1 MGFELPF
8 VIGPEYIA
16 VALFGVVIGIIF
28 GAIPGMTATMAVAV
42 FLPLTYAYSMEMAL
56 YLLLGLYV
64 GGISGGLVPAI
75 LINIPGT
82 PSSVCTT
89 FDGHPMALRGEGE
102 RALKIGVTSSFMGG
116 MISLVV
122 LALFTPILAGWA
134 IKFSAVEKFLI
145 ILFALTVIA
154 ALSRGQMLRGLWIG
168 MLGVLVA
175 MMNQFSVNNE
185 YRMVPEFLESQ
196 MQSGFQLFPVLIG
209 LFAVSEMLQQC
220 ETGMHASY
228 SKDDTLEVKNNVK
241 FSLLHDFKGQII
253 NVFRSALLGTF
264 MGILP
269 GVGGSAASLIAYSQ
283 AKSWSK
289 HPELLGTGVPEGLIA
304 SETSNN
310 GLTGGALV
318 PLLSLGAFMLQGIQV
333 GPLFIT
339 NNPVIWNTIL
349 VALLCCNILMYLV
362 MFFPVKL
369 LAKIVLIPQERL
381 YPVVLMMCTVGAY
394 ATLNGRMFDV
404 WCLLLFG
411 IVGLLIKKFH
421 FPVSCFL
428 IGFILGGDLEDYF
441 IQVLTA
447 YNGSLTGLFV
457 RPMSWVIWALIILS
471 VVYAVL
477 DNRKAKRQEKE
488 LSGKQ

>member
-145 ILFALTVIA
+145 ILFAL
-154 ALSRGQMLRGLWIG
+154 GQMLRGLWIG

-318 PLLSLGAFMLQGIQV
+318 PLLSCSSALWAF
-333 GPLFIT
+333 
-339 NNPVIWNTIL
+339 
-349 VALLCCNILMYLV
+349 
-362 MFFPVKL
+362 
-369 LAKIVLIPQERL
+369 
-381 YPVVLMMCTVGAY
+381 
-394 ATLNGRMFDV
+394 
-404 WCLLLFG
+404 
-411 IVGLLIKKFH
+411 
-421 FPVSCFL
+421 
-428 IGFILGGDLEDYF
+428 
-441 IQVLTA
+441 
-447 YNGSLTGLFV
+447 
-457 RPMSWVIWALIILS
+457 
-471 VVYAVL
+471 
-477 DNRKAKRQEKE
+477 
-488 LSGKQ
+488 